1 MYIYIYIYIY
11 IYTYYVIRTLEI
23 ITVDCNTADSQ
34 LTLSCFLTGAS
45 WPFFREQGKQKQLG
59 SAGNLVIVTIPNM
72 LDSVT

>member
-1 MYIYIYIYIY
+1 MHMCVYIYIVCMICIYICTYIYIYIY

-45 WPFFREQGKQKQLG
+45 
-59 SAGNLVIVTIPNM
+59 
-72 LDSVT
+72 